1 MRMDLTAMATVKRPP
16 QIPHSTS
23 LRAGSSGMTTKK
35 DKANADPVQRNTLEV
50 VNSVGSED

>member
-1 MRMDLTAMATVKRPP
+1 MTTKKQQQ

-35 DKANADPVQRNTLEV
+35 QQQESKDEIQGFFAPLRMTTFVFTPLV
-50 VNSVGSED
+50 